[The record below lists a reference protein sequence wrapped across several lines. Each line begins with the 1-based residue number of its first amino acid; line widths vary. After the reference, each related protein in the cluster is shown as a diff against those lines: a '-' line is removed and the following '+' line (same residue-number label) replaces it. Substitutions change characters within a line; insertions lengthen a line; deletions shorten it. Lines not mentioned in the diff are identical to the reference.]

1 MHELKLR
8 ADYKHMKEM
17 KTLQTKFRIYLTP
30 VDRKAEKAFQ
40 EHIWV
45 IGSLGHHDIH
55 NTLPWGTYAH
65 ISLMKL

>member
-40 EHIWV
+40 EHI
-45 IGSLGHHDIH
+45 
-55 NTLPWGTYAH
+55 
-65 ISLMKL
+65 